1 MDTAT
6 LGVLV
11 MLPGVLAALSRNK
24 RLKYCGFA
32 ASFLIALASTLG
44 FLR

>member
-1 MDTAT
+1 MDTAA

-11 MLPGVLAALSRNK
+11 MLPGVLAALSHNK

-32 ASFLIALASTLG
+32 VSFLMALASTLG
-44 FLR
+44 VFH